1 MVKNIFPLLLI
12 AALTGCGGSMK
23 LAVPAAFKEQA
34 SMVHINGARGNR
46 MSFDNFNSSK
56 IKRGIH
62 LIYPGWGRGFFLE
75 NLLLHQAGIQKD
87 EIVRKEK
94 AKFRYQLSDGQQSL
108 DIYGDEKQVTKSLQY
123 TLLPPLDGILKNY
136 RRVQLHQYIFSAQ
149 LGRTGSE
156 NFKTWELVMTN
167 LYDRKK
173 ENDRRLI
180 TVLRP
185 DDSGLATNGTD
196 TIFIKALSLK
206 ETALSNGKESKL
218 PFAIL
223 SGYELSGPGGVI
235 AIIDLI
241 DHNLWLYNE
250 LDSTERLIISG
261 ITTAIFAR
269 KVNDTKW

>member
-1 MVKNIFPLLLI
+1 MLKNIIIVLI
-12 AALTGCGGSMK
+12 ITGSAGCGGSMK
-23 LAVPAAFKEQA
+23 LAVPEQFKEQA
-34 SMVHINGARGNR
+34 SMMHVNGARGNK
-46 MSFDNFNSSK
+46 MSFANFKVSK

-62 LIYPGWGRGFFLE
+62 VNYPGWGRGFFLE
-75 NLLLHQAGIQKD
+75 NLLLQQAGIQKN

-94 AKFRYQLSDGQQSL
+94 EKFRYQFSDGQQTL
-108 DIYGDEKQVTKSLQY
+108 DIYGDEKQVTKTLQY

-136 RRVQLHQYIFSAQ
+136 RRVQQHQYIFTAQ
-149 LGRTGSE
+149 LGRPGSE
-156 NFKTWELVMTN
+156 SYKTWELVMTN

-173 ENDRRLI
+173 ENDRRLF

-206 ETALSNGKESKL
+206 ETALSNGKLSKL